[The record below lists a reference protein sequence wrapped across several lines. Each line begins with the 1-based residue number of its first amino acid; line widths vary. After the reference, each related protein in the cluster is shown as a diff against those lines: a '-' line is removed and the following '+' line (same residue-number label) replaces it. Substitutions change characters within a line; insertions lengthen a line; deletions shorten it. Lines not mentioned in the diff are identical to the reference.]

1 MIYIALYELNV
12 LISLFDVVHF
22 LDGPSAGLV
31 VGILLAVIVII
42 VAVVLIGFFMYKRNE
57 KDKAALAD
65 LNLGGTSFANVLYES
80 KSEALGVEMVTKP
93 QTETEPGTQA

>member
-1 MIYIALYELNV
+1 MV
-12 LISLFDVVHF
+12 FDVIHF
-22 LDGPSAGLV
+22 PGGSSAGLV

-57 KDKAALAD
+57 KDKAAMAEV
-65 LNLGGTSFANVLYES
+65 NLGSTSFANVLYES

-93 QTETEPGTQA
+93 QTETEAGTQA